1 MPRRVVIIGGG
12 FAGLSAG
19 VELSERGFEVLLLER
34 RRHLGGRAYSFTDT
48 RTGDPVDNGQH
59 LFMGCY
65 THTIAFLKKIGCL
78 EKLKFQEQTHIDFL
92 DAGRRPDSFDC
103 PPLPAPF
110 HVLAGLFLLKGLTLG
125 DKLRTLHMARALRD
139 RAAENAALSVSKW
152 LKKYH
157 QSERINERFWHPMT
171 IATLNESPEVASSKM
186 MRVVLQEAFGK
197 GREASALGI
206 ASVGLSDLYTDSAQQ
221 FIEARGGR
229 IRFLSHVARFRIAG
243 GRVVAVELK
252 TGETI
257 ETDHLISS
265 VPPAVLWQLLDDD
278 LRTGELKSVEKLTS
292 SPIISINLWF
302 DRPLVDKPFIG
313 LLGTRLQWLFN
324 KEVILRTANGSHQ
337 LALIISAAHAYT
349 DWTKNQLVDMAVG
362 ELHQLLPE
370 SRDAELV
377 HSAVVKERDATLSHT
392 VASDTLRPG
401 AKTSIP
407 NLVLA
412 GDWTDTGL
420 PATIESALL
429 SGKRAAE
436 LVRVGA

>member
-1 MPRRVVIIGGG
+1 MSNRVIIIGGG

-19 VELSERGFEVLLLER
+19 VELSELGFEVLLLER

-48 RTGDPVDNGQH
+48 RTGDIVDNGQH

-65 THTIAFLKKIGCL
+65 AHTIAFLKKIGRL
-78 EKLKFQEQTHIDFL
+78 EKLEFQERTRIDFL
-92 DAGRRPDSFDC
+92 DAGRRGDSFAC

-110 HVLAGLFLLKGLTLG
+110 HVLAGLFLLKELTFG
-125 DKLRTLHMARALRD
+125 DKLRALHMGRALRD
-139 RAAENAALSVSKW
+139 RAPKNGGLPVSEW
-152 LKKYH
+152 LKTYR
-157 QSERINERFWHPMT
+157 QSERINERFWYPMT
-171 IATLNESPEVASSKM
+171 IATLNESPDVASSKM

-206 ASVGLSDLYTDSAQQ
+206 ASVGLSDLYTDAAQQ

-229 IRFLSHVARFRIAG
+229 IRFLAQVAHLRVEG
-243 GRVVAVELK
+243 DRVVAVELK

-257 ETDHLISS
+257 ATDFLISS
-265 VPPAVLWQLLDDD
+265 VPPKILWQLLDDD
-278 LRTGELKSVEKLTS
+278 LRAGELQCVQKLAS

-324 KEVILRTANGSHQ
+324 KEVILRPGNDSHQ

-349 DWTKNQLVDMAVG
+349 DWTKNQLVSMAVS

-370 SRDAELV
+370 SRDARLV

-401 AKTSIP
+401 AKTSIH

-420 PATIESALL
+420 PATIESAVL

-436 LVRVGA
+436 IVSQRA